1 MFFMPAPNEVV
12 EFEDRAFRGL
22 FMDRKPVDQL
32 ALELGCSGARIERFR
47 QDIYSTLVQDYRR
60 DLMADKVLN
69 SLDRAILEFED
80 LNNQTKDLA
89 KQFGDD
95 KQWYSKLA
103 ALKEWRSQLELV
115 LKRLGEY
122 KSGMQEVKVDKAVFV
137 SSNEY
142 VVALKDM
149 QERWFEEMDAD
160 FDGQRLIFRSPKPEI
175 LERYHKW
182 KAKKRLK
189 NAIPGQIVQ

>member
-1 MFFMPAPNEVV
+1 
-12 EFEDRAFRGL
+12 
-22 FMDRKPVDQL
+22 
-32 ALELGCSGARIERFR
+32 
-47 QDIYSTLVQDYRR
+47 
-60 DLMADKVLN
+60 
-69 SLDRAILEFED
+69 
-80 LNNQTKDLA
+80 
-89 KQFGDD
+89 
-95 KQWYSKLA
+95 
-103 ALKEWRSQLELV
+103 
-115 LKRLGEY
+115 
-122 KSGMQEVKVDKAVFV
+122 V